1 MNISKYGKR
10 KLVIELDGNCTKDEL
25 CEAFTAFLNASGYH
39 YTDHI
44 ECFNMLEG
52 ATTEKLY
59 EANIRRRYYK
69 KGWADENLPNTVA
82 VRLIFPL
89 GF

>member
-1 MNISKYGKR
+1 MNIRPVDKDFFRFTSKYGKR

-44 ECFNMLEG
+44 ECFNMPEG

-59 EANIRRRYYK
+59 EPVAEEDKFNDSAK
-69 KGWADENLPNTVA
+69 NLG
-82 VRLIFPL
+82 VRN
-89 GF
+89 

>member
-1 MNISKYGKR
+1 MNIRPVEKDFFRFTSKYGKR

-44 ECFNMLEG
+44 ECISSPEERMY
-52 ATTEKLY
+52 EKMY
-59 EANIRRRYYK
+59 EP
-69 KGWADENLPNTVA
+69 GEEVDEEDIP
-82 VRLIFPL
+82 F
-89 GF
+89 

>member
-1 MNISKYGKR
+1 MNIRPVDKDFFRFTSKYGKR

-25 CEAFTAFLNASGYH
+25 CEAFTAILNASGYH

-44 ECFNMLEG
+44 ECFNMPEG

-59 EANIRRRYYK
+59 E
-69 KGWADENLPNTVA
+69 PVA
-82 VRLIFPL
+82 EEDIPF
-89 GF
+89 

>member
-1 MNISKYGKR
+1 MNIRPVERDFFRFTSRIGKQ
-10 KLVIELDGNCTKDEL
+10 KLVIEIDGDSTKDEL

-44 ECFNMLEG
+44 ECFNMPEG

-59 EANIRRRYYK
+59 E
-69 KGWADENLPNTVA
+69 PVA
-82 VRLIFPL
+82 EEDIPF
-89 GF
+89 